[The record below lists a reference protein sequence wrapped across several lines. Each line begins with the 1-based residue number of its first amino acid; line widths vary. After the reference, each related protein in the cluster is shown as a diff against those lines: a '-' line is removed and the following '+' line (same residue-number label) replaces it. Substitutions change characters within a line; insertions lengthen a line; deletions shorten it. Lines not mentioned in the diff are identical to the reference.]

1 MMRSVF
7 AIPLALSMVAAGCA
21 TNPDIDEDLL
31 SNEFE
36 ALIGTDPES
45 SDTDG
50 DGYSDAYEH
59 FTYFSPL
66 RANDVPYE
74 EEGADYHRMPLLFGD
89 DWDEVSDGAGW
100 DEGDFSR
107 SWTATDQFGIDLK
120 LKRFYGQVILIDV
133 SAEWCNPCRGAA
145 ANLQEEYEQRRD
157 DGFVAFTVLTED
169 PEGEPAPSADRWSDD
184 FGIHAPIIEDGARDI
199 ADRYLTTAYPTYTI
213 LDRNHEIVSLDAQ
226 GGEADFDLI
235 DDLLAEDPP
244 DVSYLWP
251 EGVAEIAEALGV
263 PVPTQ

>member
-1 MMRSVF
+1 MMRTVF

-36 ALIGTDPES
+36 LMIGTDPES

-66 RANDVPYE
+66 RDNDVPYE

-133 SAEWCNPCRGAA
+133 SAAPPRACR
-145 ANLQEEYEQRRD
+145 RSTSS
-157 DGFVAFTVLTED
+157 VA
-169 PEGEPAPSADRWSDD
+169 
-184 FGIHAPIIEDGARDI
+184 
-199 ADRYLTTAYPTYTI
+199 TTASWPSRSSRRTPPTSPRPRLTAGLTI
-213 LDRNHEIVSLDAQ
+213 SA
-226 GGEADFDLI
+226 
-235 DDLLAEDPP
+235 
-244 DVSYLWP
+244 
-251 EGVAEIAEALGV
+251 
-263 PVPTQ
+263 